1 MIPCSSVRAA
11 PSHMPLPACLPA
23 CLPARPP
30 AGKLNG
36 LAVRVPLTNASIT
49 DCVFEVKART
59 TAEAVNL
66 LLKVQG
72 CGVWGAGHGVR
83 VVGCGMW
90 SAGCGVRG
98 AGCGVC
104 MGVRCS
110 RVRRAGVGSAV
121 YSRGYQHAK
130 VQCLVGLF
138 VSMQGL
144 MPFGLFVIVFLV
156 FLGVYSEN
164 PETLKP

>member
-1 MIPCSSVRAA
+1 
-11 PSHMPLPACLPA
+11 
-23 CLPARPP
+23 
-30 AGKLNG
+30 
-36 LAVRVPLTNASIT
+36 
-49 DCVFEVKART
+49 
-59 TAEAVNL
+59 
-66 LLKVQG
+66 
-72 CGVWGAGHGVR
+72 
-83 VVGCGMW
+83 MW
-90 SAGCGVRG
+90 G

-156 FLGVYSEN
+156 FLDVYSEN

>member
-1 MIPCSSVRAA
+1 
-11 PSHMPLPACLPA
+11 MPLPACLPA

-72 CGVWGAGHGVR
+72 CGVWGAGRGVR

-98 AGCGVC
+98 AGCAWG
-104 MGVRCS
+104 
-110 RVRRAGVGSAV
+110 
-121 YSRGYQHAK
+121 
-130 VQCLVGLF
+130 
-138 VSMQGL
+138 
-144 MPFGLFVIVFLV
+144 
-156 FLGVYSEN
+156 
-164 PETLKP
+164 